1 MSDNRKPE
9 AAEETTAMAA
19 EMAARR
25 VLAVEGRPPTVL
37 QVLPAL
43 VAGGVERGTVEMAA
57 AIAEAGGRS
66 LVASAG
72 GPMVREI
79 TRAGGEHI
87 TLPLATR
94 NPFHIRANIDRLVE
108 VIRREHVDLVHAR
121 SRAPAWSA
129 WFATRRTGTHFL
141 TTFHGTYSHQNLFKR
156 AYNAVMTKG
165 EKVIAISSFI
175 AGHIR
180 KVYGVPASR
189 IEIIPRGVDISR
201 FDPDKVTAE
210 RLVKLA
216 GIWRMPDGQPVIM
229 LPGRLTRWKGQLTMI
244 EAMARLGRKDVRC
257 VLVGD
262 DQGRAAYRHELEQAI
277 DRLGLNEVVRIL
289 DHCSDMPSAYKLTDV
304 VVSAS
309 TDPEAF
315 GRVVIEAQAMGR
327 PVIATNHGGAKETV
341 VEGETGWLV
350 PPGDPEALAEAL
362 RRVLALNE
370 TQRKTIAERAIAHI
384 RANYTTATMCA
395 KTLDVYNA
403 VLAGEFDPT

>member
-1 MSDNRKPE
+1 MIDTGEPSMADTGAETP
-9 AAEETTAMAA
+9 AAEP
-19 EMAARR
+19 
-25 VLAVEGRPPTVL
+25 EGRRLTALGRSPTVL

-43 VAGGVERGTVEMAA
+43 VTGGVERGTVEMAA

-66 LVASAG
+66 LVASGG

-79 TRAGGEHI
+79 TRAGGHHI

-94 NPFHIRANIDRLVE
+94 NPFHIHANIERLID
-108 VIRREHVDLVHAR
+108 VINREKVDLVHAR

-129 WFATRRTGTHFL
+129 WFAARRAGVHFV
-141 TTFHGTYSHQNLFKR
+141 TTFHGTYSHENVVKR
-156 AYNAVMTKG
+156 AYNAVMTRG

-189 IEIIPRGVDISR
+189 IEIIHRGVDINR

-216 GIWRMPDGQPVIM
+216 GSWRLPDGIPVIM

-244 EAMARLGRKDVRC
+244 EAMARLGRADVRC
-257 VLVGD
+257 LLVGD
-262 DQGRAAYRHELEQAI
+262 AQGRAGYRAELERAI
-277 DRLGLNEVVRIL
+277 DRLGLNERVRIV
-289 DHCSDMPSAYKLTDV
+289 DHCSDMPAAYKLTDV

-327 PVIATNHGGAKETV
+327 PVIASNHGGAKETV
-341 VEGETGWLV
+341 IDGETGWLV
-350 PPGDPEALAEAL
+350 PPGDPAALAAALARALTLSEA
-362 RRVLALNE
+362 
-370 TQRKTIAERAIAHI
+370 QRKTLTERAVAHI
-384 RANYTTATMCA
+384 HANFTTATMCA

-403 VLAGEFDPT
+403 VLAREIGTP